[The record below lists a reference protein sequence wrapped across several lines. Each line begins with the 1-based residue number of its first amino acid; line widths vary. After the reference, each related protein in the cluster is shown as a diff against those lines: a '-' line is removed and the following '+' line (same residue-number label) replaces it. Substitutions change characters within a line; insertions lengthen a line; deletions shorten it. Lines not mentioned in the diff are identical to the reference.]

1 MANKKTNEI
10 VAQLQVKAQL
20 KAHIIKVANESFG
33 TLGQVL
39 GKLTEE
45 YNAMLDESG
54 VKVELKHPSERVLQ
68 ISADEDTLIFSLQTN
83 VFQFDRDHEAWQTEY
98 VKENAIRSYA
108 CVVNIYNF
116 LTDSFKYDRDEDL
129 GYLVARV
136 FINAEGSFFVEGK
149 RQKGM
154 GSKDYGTKLLDA
166 DNWRKIVETALKYCI
181 DFDLLVPP
189 YDNVKVTDLAHMN
202 LEIMLSK
209 TKTGKRLG
217 FQFNSDD
224 VKDN

>member
-1 MANKKTNEI
+1 MANKKTNDI
-10 VAQLQVKAQL
+10 VAQLQLKAQL
-20 KAHIIKVANESFG
+20 KAHIINVANESFE
-33 TLGQVL
+33 VL
-39 GKLTEE
+39 NQMLENLTEE
-45 YNAMLDESG
+45 YNSILGDSG
-54 VKVELKHPSERVLQ
+54 VKVELKRPSQRVLQ

-83 VFQFDRDHEAWQTEY
+83 VFQFDREHEAWQTKY
-98 VKENAIRSYA
+98 VTENPARSYA

-136 FINAEGSFFVEGK
+136 FINAEGAFFVEGK

-154 GSKDYGTKLLDA
+154 GSKDYGKKLLDA
-166 DNWRKIVETALKYCI
+166 ENWRKIVETALKYCI
-181 DFDLLVPP
+181 EFDLLLPP

>member
-20 KAHIIKVANESFG
+20 KAHIIKVANLSFG